1 MLGSGRRCSEPEKT
15 ELGPASKVMIFKTH
29 TVYSFMTSFPL
40 RAPCHSAADLI
51 SCVLTAVRAR
61 FVTVVLEGRDAARDG
76 GRRIVYPIISKL
88 GRHFFFFHSFNVLA
102 APDTRR
108 EILLDVLSL
117 SFFQTAAQMVSAGSE
132 PALKDSCKVF
142 FLKCK
147 SLISDEWTEEINPIL
162 RSVSCVGFFRRRLCL
177 PAGGAVTVL
186 FSRLPGTSPTAQHGI
201 KTNCR

>member
-1 MLGSGRRCSEPEKT
+1 MSLLFWRVET
-15 ELGPASKVMIFKTH
+15 L
-29 TVYSFMTSFPL
+29 L
-40 RAPCHSAADLI
+40 
-51 SCVLTAVRAR
+51 
-61 FVTVVLEGRDAARDG
+61 
-76 GRRIVYPIISKL
+76 RRIVYPIISKL

-162 RSVSCVGFFRRRLCL
+162 RSVSCVRFLSSSPVFACGWRCHGSLLTSAWYESHRTARNKNKLSLKDALEIFI
-177 PAGGAVTVL
+177 GGDK
-186 FSRLPGTSPTAQHGI
+186 RG
-201 KTNCR
+201 NCCRTR